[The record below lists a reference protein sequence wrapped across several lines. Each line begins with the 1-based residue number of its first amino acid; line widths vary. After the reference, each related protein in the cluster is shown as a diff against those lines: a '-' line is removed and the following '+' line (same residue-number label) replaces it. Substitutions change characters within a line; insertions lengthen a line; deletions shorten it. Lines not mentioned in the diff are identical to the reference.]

1 MELEIIRTIQSINNP
16 FLDNFFELMTI
27 LGEETFTVPLLAF
40 IYWAVDK
47 KFGEIIAFTAFTS
60 LLFNNSI
67 KDIFKFKRPIG
78 EEGIRTLR
86 SETATGYSFPSGHAQ
101 GAAST
106 LTAIALYL
114 KNKTV
119 SILSGILIFLVGF
132 SRIYLGVH
140 YPKDAIAGIIL
151 GILIAFL
158 CAKLYQ
164 KVDHIKLYFI
174 ILAIFLFALSFSR
187 SMDFIKSLGS
197 YFGFFVGIFIE
208 KKYVNFTTDG
218 TLPRKM
224 LRVII
229 GVAIVLGIKSGLK
242 VLFPDELIF
251 HFIRYFFLTFFAIGI
266 YPAIFKKLKL

>member
-1 MELEIIRTIQSINNP
+1 MELEIIRTIQSISNP
-16 FLDNFFELMTI
+16 FLDSFFELITI

-67 KDIFKFKRPIG
+67 KDIFKFQRLIG

-86 SETATGYSFPSGHAQ
+86 AETATGYSFPSGHAQ
-101 GAAST
+101 GSAST
-106 LTAIALYL
+106 LSAIAIYL
-114 KNKTV
+114 KKRFV
-119 SILSGILIFLVGF
+119 SILSGILIILVGF
-132 SRIYLGVH
+132 SRLYLGVH
-140 YPKDAIAGIIL
+140 YPKDVIAGIIFGL
-151 GILIAFL
+151 LIAIL
-158 CAKLYQ
+158 CAKLYNR
-164 KVDHIKLYFI
+164 VDHIRLYFI
-174 ILAIFLFALSFSR
+174 ILVIFFFALSFSR

-197 YFGFFVGIFIE
+197 YFGFFLGILIE
-208 KKYVNFTTDG
+208 KKYVNFSTEG
-218 TLPRKM
+218 TLTRKI

-266 YPAIFKKLKL
+266 YPALFKKFKL

>member
-16 FLDNFFELMTI
+16 FLDSFFELMTI

-86 SETATGYSFPSGHAQ
+86 AETATGYSFPSGHAQ

-119 SILSGILIFLVGF
+119 TIFSGIVIFVVGF

-151 GILIAFL
+151 GILIAVL

-174 ILAIFLFALSFSR
+174 ILVIFLFALSFSR

-197 YFGFFVGIFIE
+197 YFGFFVGILIE
-208 KKYVNFTTDG
+208 KKYVNFTTEG
-218 TLPRKM
+218 TFTRKI